1 MRLPQRR
8 SGRSLFETLPLLL
21 GADIGDD
28 VVDLVV
34 VEARDRCHLSE
45 VPVMLLGPIDDGRA
59 EGVVAVMVG
68 FIDDRQVRGPL
79 VGALQIGT
87 MARRTIGLVQITAA
101 TQSCRMRL
109 RSGRVPPLPLLQSL
123 CDVATAGP

>member
-21 GADIGDD
+21 GADVGDD

-59 EGVVAVMVG
+59 EGVVAVMAG
-68 FIDDRQVRGPL
+68 FLDDRPVRGPL
-79 VGALQIGT
+79 VGALQLGT
-87 MARRTIGLVQITAA
+87 WARRTTRLLLLPAA
-101 TQSCRMRL
+101 THSA
-109 RSGRVPPLPLLQSL
+109 SS
-123 CDVATAGP
+123 